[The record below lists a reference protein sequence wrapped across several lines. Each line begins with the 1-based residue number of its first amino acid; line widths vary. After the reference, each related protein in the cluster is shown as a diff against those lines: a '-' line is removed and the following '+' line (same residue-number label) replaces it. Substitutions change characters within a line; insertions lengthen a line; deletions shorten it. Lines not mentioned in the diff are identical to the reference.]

1 MNILKKTLGL
11 SLGLLLVS
19 ASLPENA
26 IAGRY
31 VLNQTP
37 EQIEKYWGSP
47 LSKRTKQTE
56 KGTEE
61 IIYNYGTNSLLR
73 LFPTLP
79 KNAEFQVIFVNNQA
93 LRILLIT
100 HSNGDQ
106 PFSFS
111 SRDASQLFNYIFG
124 YQPPTWKNLPHI
136 YGHEGFGETKACLG
150 DGVGIFFYS
159 FMWGEDDISLYYDP
173 LCEPPY

>member
-1 MNILKKTLGL
+1 MNLLRKTIGL

-19 ASLPENA
+19 GSLPENA

-47 LSKRTKQTE
+47 LSKIPKETE
-56 KGTEE
+56 KGTQE
-61 IIYNYGTNSLLR
+61 IIYSYQTKPLR
-73 LFPTLP
+73 RIFPTLP
-79 KNAEFQVIFVNNQA
+79 KNAEFQVTFVNNQA
-93 LRILLIT
+93 IRISLLT
-100 HSNGDQ
+100 NSNGDQ
-106 PFSFS
+106 PFTFS
-111 SRDASQLFNYIFG
+111 SLEAAQLFNYIFG
-124 YQPPTWKNLPHI
+124 YEPPTWKTLPHI

-159 FMWGEDDISLYYDP
+159 FMWGEDQISLYYDP